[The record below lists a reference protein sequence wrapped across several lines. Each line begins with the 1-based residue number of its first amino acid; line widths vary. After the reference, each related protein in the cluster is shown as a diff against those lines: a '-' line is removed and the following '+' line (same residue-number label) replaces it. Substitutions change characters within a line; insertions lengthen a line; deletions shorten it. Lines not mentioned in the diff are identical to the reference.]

1 MLATPR
7 GKVFWNFPNSLSFLR
22 LFLSPS
28 CLFLLTSWHHKELLV
43 VILMT
48 IAGFTDFFDG
58 YLARKF
64 NQTSRFGA
72 YLDLISDYCYICV
85 SLLIFL
91 HLGLVPIF
99 LVGLYW
105 VRDVVLLSVRGYNAN
120 ELGIPHKTSLGV
132 AARISI
138 YIALPLSLVVP
149 EPVGYLTFVVC
160 GFLAFCSLFEYVV
173 FFLRK
178 SGLR

>member
-1 MLATPR
+1 MLATPPA
-7 GKVFWNFPNSLSFLR
+7 KVFWNFPNSLSFFR

-28 CLFLLTSWHHKELLV
+28 CLFLLTSWQYKELWV
-43 VILMT
+43 VVLMT
-48 IAGFTDFFDG
+48 IAGLTDFFDG
-58 YLARKF
+58 YLARRF

-72 YLDLISDYCYICV
+72 YLDLISDYIYICV

-91 HLGLVPIF
+91 HLGLVSIF

-105 VRDVVLLSVRGYNAN
+105 IRDVVLLSVRGYNAN
-120 ELGIPHKTSLGV
+120 ELGIPHKTRLGV
-132 AARISI
+132 AARVSI

-149 EPVGYLTFVVC
+149 NVVGYLAFAAC
-160 GFLAFCSLFEYVV
+160 GILAFCSLLEYVV
-173 FFLRK
+173 FFLKK

>member
-1 MLATPR
+1 MLAFPR
-7 GKVFWNFPNSLSFLR
+7 DKIVGNFPNSLSLLR

-28 CLFLLTSWHHKELLV
+28 CLFLLTSWQNKELLV
-43 VILMT
+43 VVLMT

-58 YLARKF
+58 YLARRF

-91 HLGLVPIF
+91 HLGLVPIL

-120 ELGIPHKTSLGV
+120 ELGIPHKTRLGV
-132 AARISI
+132 AARVSI

-149 EPVGYLTFVVC
+149 PSLGYLAFVAC
-160 GFLAFCSLFEYVV
+160 GFLAFGSLLEYVV
-173 FFLRK
+173 FFIKKSDLR
-178 SGLR
+178 